1 MCAQVE
7 FILKYISLSDFFPL
21 ISWTEGLTLWPARLW
36 KVLQGSRRFCSIHI
50 LQNHTVLQFDKVH
63 CCHPNAI
70 FIFSVGAAFSCN
82 LVCQQGQK
90 RKMTTSNEAM
100 IEENNFDA
108 NGNILQ
114 KTSSIQ
120 HFPIRTPWCQWKCHQ
135 KYLFY
140 SADICAPAFTF
151 HMGQW
156 TASACEVLMALPPSG
171 NSSIGYEGLFV
182 KYLTQTT

>member
-1 MCAQVE
+1 ML
-7 FILKYISLSDFFPL
+7 IFF
-21 ISWTEGLTLWPARLW
+21 
-36 KVLQGSRRFCSIHI
+36 
-50 LQNHTVLQFDKVH
+50 
-63 CCHPNAI
+63 
-70 FIFSVGAAFSCN
+70 VGTAFSCN

-100 IEENNFDA
+100 IEENTFDA

-120 HFPIRTPWCQWKCHQ
+120 HFPTRTTWFQWKCHQKTSSIQHFPTRTAWFQLKCHQ

-156 TASACEVLMALPPSG
+156 TASACEVLMALPSG
-171 NSSIGYEGLFV
+171 NSSIGYERLFCEISNTNNV
-182 KYLTQTT
+182 RIAVQCHSLLSGHDYCDVLLEMSTISQIS